1 MSEIGLTRLS
11 CGALAGVVLLITACL
26 MTAVVLTNGCAPKDT
41 AVSADGVPIAFQ
53 VQGSGTPALVF
64 VHGWCCD
71 KSYWDAQV
79 PYFSKTHKVVTID
92 LAGHGE
98 SGLGREAYA
107 MEAFGEDVVAV
118 VDKLGLD
125 KVVLIGHSM
134 GGPVI
139 LEAALRMP
147 GRVTGLIVADM
158 FNNVEQKFQMDELL
172 ASLRANFPETT
183 VGFVRSMFTPDADSV
198 LVEKIAADMSSA
210 PPEVGVSAMEELTIY
225 WNNKLTRALRQVQAP
240 VRCINSAM
248 YPSNV
253 EVGQRYASSFE
264 AVDMSGVGHFVM
276 NEDPETFNRLLDQ
289 AVAEFVRLA
298 GLE

>member
-1 MSEIGLTRLS
+1 MKKLTAIFLYYSMFLIIGS
-11 CGALAGVVLLITACL
+11 
-26 MTAVVLTNGCAPKDT
+26 CAPKDT

-98 SGLGREAYA
+98 SGLGREAYT
-107 MEAFGEDVVAV
+107 MEAFGGDVVAV

-134 GGPVI
+134 GGPVV
-139 LEAALRMP
+139 LNAARRMP
-147 GRVTGLIVADM
+147 GRVIGLVGADTYKIIEPE
-158 FNNVEQKFQMDELL
+158 FTQKQMEEYL
-172 ASLRANFPETT
+172 ANFRADFARTT
-183 VGFVRSMFTPDADSV
+183 VYIVHTMFPSSADST

-210 PPEVGVSAMEELTIY
+210 PQEVGLSAMEGSLDFMFNDQTI
-225 WNNKLTRALRQVQAP
+225 ALREVNVP
-240 VRCINSAM
+240 VRCINSDM
-248 YPSNV
+248 YPTDV
-253 EVGQRYASSFE
+253 EAARRYASSFE
-264 AVDMSGVGHFVM
+264 VAFMSEVGHFGM
-276 NEDPETFNRLLDQ
+276 MEDSETFNRLLDQ
-289 AVAEFVRLA
+289 TVAELVRLA